1 MEDLDLASGTG
12 REGEPI
18 VEPVSASEG
27 PRAGRPARRSF
38 SAEDKRR
45 LVAEYDATPRGQKG
59 AMLRRERLYDSHI
72 TEWRAAI
79 AAGTLDVAPRRGRPK
94 GSKTSRSPEQARI
107 VELERE
113 NARLRTE
120 LDKTEQALAAKGDA
134 LEVLGKGVAFLEA
147 LSSKNAGPDT
157 GRSVR

>member
-1 MEDLDLASGTG
+1 MESLDSSSSVG
-12 REGEPI
+12 REDVAGAG
-18 VEPVSASEG
+18 SASTEDAAG
-27 PRAGRPARRSF
+27 PRAGRPVRRTF

-79 AAGTLDVAPRRGRPK
+79 AAGTLDAPPKRGRPK
-94 GSKTSRSPEQARI
+94 GSRTTRSPEQARI
-107 VELERE
+107 AELERE
-113 NARLRTE
+113 NTRLLAD
-120 LDKTEQALAAKGDA
+120 LDRKEQALAAKDDA

-147 LSSKNAGPDT
+147 LSSRNA
-157 GRSVR
+157 R

>member
-1 MEDLDLASGTG
+1 MEHLDSSSGLG
-12 REGEPI
+12 GEDVPAAA
-18 VEPVSASEG
+18 SASPQEAAG
-27 PRAGRPARRSF
+27 PRAGRPVRRTF
-38 SAEDKRR
+38 SAEYKRR

-79 AAGTLDVAPRRGRPK
+79 AAGTLEAPPKRGRPK
-94 GSKTSRSPEQARI
+94 GSRTARTTEQARI

-113 NARLRTE
+113 NAKLRAE
-120 LDKTEQALAAKGDA
+120 LESTEQALAAKDDA

-147 LSSKNAGPDT
+147 LSSRNA
-157 GRSVR
+157 R